1 MRPAAVA
8 LCEEPPHFLRGGA
21 VRFELLIFHELTQ
34 FSLLRESLEE
44 GDVIVRFTAPSLISI
59 FAVNNRLTSEGIEVD
74 GLEDMGS
81 GIATDSG
88 DIRTT
93 AKKSRRTDSQ
103 NIHVLRDWVGA
114 GDLEDYFFFTSPG
127 AASYIMGLEAA
138 YLGTSVWMSVGTLS
152 ENGEF
157 QVLQQTVITPNAAI
171 HALDGMRLETGEQYY
186 IRIHAEEDSIGA
198 NYELYIKADVEDA
211 SLITDNNTMETA
223 TELSRTE
230 DTAARIQS
238 WVGAGDALDYYRL
251 ELDRSG
257 NLTIRLDELET
268 NVRVKVYQERSNGS
282 TSLKYI
288 TTARASEG
296 LDQTLAL
303 TSGTY
308 FIEIASN
315 DNGAGRYNSTY
326 ALELEKEEEG
336 ENHRFTIANA

>member
-1 MRPAAVA
+1 MEGDESIDAVVRGERMHLREHELLNTTRDLFEGHAHLDEVDSHLCLTHITGGEIADEGRQRAVLEIEIIATLRSQGAGEIQHQHPAIGGAEGVI
-8 LCEEPPHFLRGGA
+8 LRGGN
-21 VRFELLIFHELTQ
+21 
-34 FSLLRESLEE
+34 
-44 GDVIVRFTAPSLISI
+44 D
-59 FAVNNRLTSEGIEVD
+59 
-74 GLEDMGS
+74 
-81 GIATDSG
+81 
-88 DIRTT
+88 
-93 AKKSRRTDSQ
+93 
-103 NIHVLRDWVGA
+103 
-114 GDLEDYFFFTSPG
+114 
-127 AASYIMGLEAA
+127 
-138 YLGTSVWMSVGTLS
+138 LS

-157 QVLQQTVITPNAAI
+157 QVQQQTVITPNAAI

-296 LDQTLAL
+296 LEQPLAL